1 MDHHTT
7 AVHGPGLLQGLTGLA
22 KNAVGLVVSRLE
34 LAAVELVEVRNHVL
48 ALLTVGAL
56 AVICAWFAIAYGTL
70 TIVALAWD
78 EMGWKILLILF
89 AVFVAAAVALVFKA
103 KAMLAEN
110 KLTFPATM
118 NELKHDKD
126 MLL

>member
-1 MDHHTT
+1 MDHQST
-7 AVHGPGLLQGLTGLA
+7 AVHGPGLLHGLTGLA

-48 ALLTVGAL
+48 SLLMVGAL

-78 EMGWKILLILF
+78 EMGWKILLIMF
-89 AVFVAAAVALVFKA
+89 AVFVAIAAALVLKA
-103 KAMLAEN
+103 KAMLKEN

>member
-1 MDHHTT
+1 MDHQST
-7 AVHGPGLLQGLTGLA
+7 AVHGPGLLHGLTGLA
-22 KNAVGLVVSRLE
+22 KNAFGLVVSRLE
-34 LAAVELVEVRNHVL
+34 LAAVELVEVRKHVL
-48 ALLTVGAL
+48 NLLVVGVL
-56 AVICAWFAIAYGTL
+56 AAICAFFALAYGTV

-78 EMGWKILLILF
+78 EMGWKILAILF
-89 AVFVAAAVALVFKA
+89 AVFVAAAVALALKA

>member
-1 MDHHTT
+1 MDHHST
-7 AVHGPGLLQGLTGLA
+7 AVHGPGLLHGLTGLA
-22 KNAVGLVVSRLE
+22 KNAFGLVVSRLE

-78 EMGWKILLILF
+78 ELGWKILLILF

-103 KAMLAEN
+103 KAMLKEN

>member
-1 MDHHTT
+1 MDHQST
-7 AVHGPGLLQGLTGLA
+7 AVHGPGLLHGLTGLA
-22 KNAVGLVVSRLE
+22 KNAFGLVVSRLE

-48 ALLTVGAL
+48 SLLVVGVL
-56 AVICAWFAIAYGTL
+56 AAICAFFAVAYGTV

-78 EMGWKILLILF
+78 EMGWKILAILF
-89 AVFVAAAVALVFKA
+89 AVFVAGAVALVMKA

-110 KLTFPATM
+110 KLALPATM

>member
-1 MDHHTT
+1 MDHHST
-7 AVHGPGLLQGLTGLA
+7 AVHGPGLLHGLTGLA
-22 KNAVGLVVSRLE
+22 KNAFGLVVSRLE
-34 LAAVELVEVRNHVL
+34 LAAVELLEVRNHVL
-48 ALLTVGAL
+48 SLLTVGAL

-78 EMGWKILLILF
+78 ELGWKILLILF
-89 AVFVAAAVALVFKA
+89 AVFAAAAGFLVLKA
-103 KAMLAEN
+103 KAMLKEN
-110 KLTFPATM
+110 KLTFPQTM